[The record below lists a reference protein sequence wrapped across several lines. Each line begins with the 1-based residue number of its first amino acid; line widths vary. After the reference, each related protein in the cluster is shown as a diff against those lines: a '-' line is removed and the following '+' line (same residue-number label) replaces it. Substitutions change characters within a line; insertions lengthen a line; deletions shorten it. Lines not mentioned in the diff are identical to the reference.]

1 MKNSYKLQGL
11 GCANCAAKIERDIN
25 ALAWVKS
32 ASVVFAT
39 TTLLIEADKE
49 KVPDD
54 MQKAV
59 EAVVHRH
66 EPDVQIVA
74 MKKAAHGHANNH
86 EHEHSHDHGHD
97 HSHGTSG
104 GVKWKIIQ
112 LAAGAVLLAAGLL
125 TEHVFKVNAYIP
137 PVIFVLAYLL
147 LGVEILLRA
156 GKNILRGKVFDE
168 HFLMTVA
175 TIGAFAIG
183 EFAEA
188 AGVMLFYQAGEFF
201 QDLAVR
207 KSRASIA
214 GLMDIRPDYAN
225 LKHADGIVI
234 VAPETVQIG
243 DVIIVKPGE
252 KIPLDGVVAEG
263 DSMLDTAAITG
274 ESVPRRAAAGD
285 TVLSGC
291 VNQNGLLTVE
301 VTQTFGE
308 STASKILELTENAA
322 AKKAPA
328 EHFITSFARYY
339 TPIVVGLAVML
350 AVLPPLILQGQWTEW
365 LGRALVFLVIS
376 CPCALVISI
385 PLGYFGGIGGASRK
399 GILVKGGN
407 YLEALNHLDTVVFDK
422 TGTLTKGVF
431 RVTEIC
437 PANGFSR
444 EELLRAAVRAE
455 AFSNHPIALSVRQAY
470 EAQGGVIEQAN
481 LSDYSEIAGKGVRVQ
496 FDGRMIFA
504 GNQKLLAEAGIAIE
518 ETPGA
523 QNIGTKIDVAI
534 GGVYAGRI
542 VISDE
547 VKPDSRAAIA
557 ALKLGGVRRVVMLTG
572 DNAQTAEAVAAEL
585 GIDEVHSGLL
595 PHEKAEEFERLQVQL
610 NADQRGK
617 KQKKIAFAGDGV
629 NDAPVLAMA
638 DIGVAMGGLGSDA
651 AIEAADVVLMTD
663 ELMKLVQAMDMARF
677 TKRIVWQNIVFAL
690 GVKVIFLLLSAL
702 GFANMWAAIFA
713 DVGVA
718 LLAILNAMR
727 VMKHGDGP
735 PQKHLAKHDGA

>member
-1 MKNSYKLQGL
+1 MKISYRLQGL

-39 TTLLIEADKE
+39 TMLLIEADE
-49 KVPDD
+49 ASAPDD
-54 MQKAV
+54 IKKAV

-66 EPDVQIVA
+66 EPDVQVVA
-74 MKKAAHGHANNH
+74 VEKVARGSAHKHTHNH
-86 EHEHSHDHGHD
+86 EHEHDHGH
-97 HSHGTSG
+97 SHGATG

-125 TEHVFKVNAYIP
+125 AEHIFDVNAYIP

-147 LGVEILLRA
+147 LGAEILLRA
-156 GKNILRGKVFDE
+156 GQNILRGKVFDE

-188 AGVMLFYQAGEFF
+188 AGVMLFYQMGEFF

-225 LKHADGIVI
+225 LKREDGITI

-243 DVIIVKPGE
+243 DVILVKPGE
-252 KIPLDGVVAEG
+252 KIPLDGVVTEG

-274 ESVPRRAAAGD
+274 ESVPRRAAIGD
-285 TVLSGC
+285 RVLSGC

-339 TPIVVGLAVML
+339 TPIVVGLAVLL

-365 LGRALVFLVIS
+365 LGRALIFLVIS

-399 GILVKGGN
+399 GVLVKGGN

-431 RVTEIC
+431 CVTELQ
-437 PANGFSR
+437 PANGFSG
-444 EELLRAAVRAE
+444 EELLHAAACAE

-470 EAQGGVIEQAN
+470 EAQGAVIEQES
-481 LSDYSEIAGKGVRVQ
+481 LSDYSEIAGKGVRVNS
-496 FDGRMIFA
+496 GGTVILA
-504 GNQKLLAEAGIAIE
+504 GNQKLLADAGISIE

-523 QNIGTKIDVAI
+523 QSIGTKIDVAV
-534 GGVYAGRI
+534 GGVFAGRI

-547 VKPDSRAAIA
+547 VKPDSRAAVA
-557 ALKLGGVRRVVMLTG
+557 ALKEKGVRRVVMLTG

-595 PHEKAEEFERLQVQL
+595 PHEKVEEFERMQAQL
-610 NADQRGK
+610 NENLCGK
-617 KQKKIAFAGDGV
+617 KQKKLAFAGDGV

-638 DIGVAMGGLGSDA
+638 DVGVAMGGLGSDA

-663 ELMKLVQAMDMARF
+663 EPVKLVQAIDMARF
-677 TKRIVWQNIVFAL
+677 TKRIVWQNIIFAL
-690 GVKVIFLLLSAL
+690 GIKVIFLLLSAL
-702 GFANMWAAIFA
+702 GFANMWVAIFA

-727 VMKHGDGP
+727 VMKR
-735 PQKHLAKHDGA
+735 

>member
-32 ASVVFAT
+32 ATVAFAT
-39 TTLLIEADKE
+39 TTLILEIDEAAA
-49 KVPDD
+49 PDD
-54 MQKAV
+54 IKQAV

-66 EPDVQIVA
+66 EPDVQVVA
-74 MKKAAHGHANNH
+74 VEKAAHGHAQKHTHDH
-86 EHEHSHDHGHD
+86 EHDHGHSHDHDHGHD
-97 HSHGTSG
+97 HGHSHGAAG

-125 TEHVFKVNAYIP
+125 AEHVFAANEYIP

-147 LGVEILLRA
+147 LGAEILLRA

-188 AGVMLFYQAGEFF
+188 AGVMLFYQTGEFF

-225 LKHADGIVI
+225 LKRDGDIVV
-234 VAPETVQIG
+234 VAPETVAIG

-252 KIPLDGVVAEG
+252 KIPLDGVVIEG

-274 ESVPRRAAAGD
+274 ESVPRRAAIGD
-285 TVLSGC
+285 RVLSGC

-339 TPIVVGLAVML
+339 TPVVVGLAALL

-365 LGRALVFLVIS
+365 LGRALIFLVIS

-431 RVTEIC
+431 RVTELQ
-437 PANGFSR
+437 PANGFSS
-444 EELLRAAVRAE
+444 EELLQAAARAE
-455 AFSNHPIALSVRQAY
+455 AFSNHPIAQSVRKAY
-470 EAQGGVIEQAN
+470 EAQGGVVEQES
-481 LSDYSEIAGKGVRVQ
+481 LSGYSEIAGKGVSVN
-496 FDGRMIFA
+496 FDGGIILA
-504 GNQKLLAEAGIAIE
+504 GNQKLLADAGIAIE
-518 ETPGA
+518 EPSGK

-534 GGVYAGRI
+534 GGVFAGRI

-547 VKPDSRAAIA
+547 IKPDSRAAIA
-557 ALKLGGVRRVVMLTG
+557 SLKAGGVRRVVMLTG

-585 GIDEVHSGLL
+585 GMDEVRSGLL
-595 PHEKAEEFERLQVQL
+595 PHEKAEEFERLQAQL
-610 NADQRGK
+610 QADSHGK

-638 DIGVAMGGLGSDA
+638 DVGIAMGGLGSDA

-663 ELMKLVQAMDMARF
+663 EPMKLVQAIDMARF
-677 TKRIVWQNIVFAL
+677 TKRIVWQNIIFAL
-690 GVKVIFLLLSAL
+690 GVKIIFLVLGAL
-702 GFANMWAAIFA
+702 GLANMWAAIFA

-727 VMKHGDGP
+727 VMKR
-735 PQKHLAKHDGA
+735 

>member
-1 MKNSYKLQGL
+1 MKNSHKLQDL
-11 GCANCAAKIERDIN
+11 GCTHDH
-25 ALAWVKS
+25 S
-32 ASVVFAT
+32 
-39 TTLLIEADKE
+39 
-49 KVPDD
+49 
-54 MQKAV
+54 
-59 EAVVHRH
+59 
-66 EPDVQIVA
+66 
-74 MKKAAHGHANNH
+74 H
-86 EHEHSHDHGHD
+86 EHEHD
-97 HSHGTSG
+97 HSHGTNESA
-104 GVKWKIIQ
+104 KWKIIQ
-112 LAAGAVLLAAGLL
+112 MAAGAVLLAAGLL
-125 TEHVFKVNAYIP
+125 AEHVFAVNEYIP
-137 PVIFVLAYLL
+137 AVIFVLAYLL
-147 LGVEILLRA
+147 LGAEILLRA

-168 HFLMTVA
+168 HFLMAIA

-188 AGVMLFYQAGEFF
+188 AGVMLFYQMGEFF

-225 LKHADGIVI
+225 LKRENGITV
-234 VAPETVQIG
+234 VAPEAVQIG

-252 KIPLDGVVAEG
+252 KIPLDGVVMEG

-274 ESVPRRAAAGD
+274 ESVPRRAAVGD
-285 TVLSGC
+285 RVLSGC

-339 TPIVVGLAVML
+339 TPIVVGLAVLL
-350 AVLPPLILQGQWTEW
+350 AVLPPLILQGQWADW
-365 LGRALVFLVIS
+365 LGRALIFLVIS

-431 RVTEIC
+431 RVTELR
-437 PANGFSR
+437 PANGFSS
-444 EELLRAAVRAE
+444 EKLLQAAARAE
-455 AFSNHPIALSVRQAY
+455 AFSNHPIALSIRQAY
-470 EAQGGVIEQAN
+470 EAQGGIYAEKEN
-481 LSDYSEIAGKGVRVQ
+481 SSDYSEIAGKGVRVN
-496 FDGRMIFA
+496 FGGTIILA
-504 GNQKLLAEAGIAIE
+504 GNQKLLTQAGILME

-523 QNIGTKIDVAI
+523 QSIGTKIDVAV
-534 GGVYAGRI
+534 GGVFAGCI
-542 VISDE
+542 VIADE

-557 ALKLGGVRRVVMLTG
+557 ALKACGVRQVIMLTG
-572 DNAQTAEAVAAEL
+572 DNAQTAEAVAAAL

-595 PHEKAEEFERLQVQL
+595 PHEKAAQFERLQAQL
-610 NADQRGK
+610 EAETRGK
-617 KQKKIAFAGDGV
+617 KQKKLAFAGDGV

-638 DIGVAMGGLGSDA
+638 DVGIAMGGLGSDA

-663 ELMKLVQAMDMARF
+663 EPMKLVQAIDMARF
-677 TKRIVWQNIVFAL
+677 TKRIVWQNIIFAL
-690 GVKVIFLLLSAL
+690 GVKVIFLLLGAL

-718 LLAILNAMR
+718 LLAILNATR
-727 VMKHGDGP
+727 VIKR
-735 PQKHLAKHDGA
+735 